1 MLPGQVFADRFL
13 IEQLAGSGG
22 MGMVYRAIDQST
34 GCAVALKVLRRECAQ
49 EPERFQRE
57 SRMLADLRHPSIVR
71 HVGHG
76 ATVEGDL
83 YLAMEWLSGED
94 LQVRLART
102 PISAKETM
110 IVLARVA
117 EALAAAHA
125 REVVHRDI
133 KPSNIFLE
141 GAAIERVKLLDFGI
155 ARANRETQTMT
166 SAETT
171 LGTPEYMSPEQA
183 RGVHGLDP
191 RSDIFSLGCVAFE
204 CFTGKPAFSGTHL
217 MALLA
222 RVLLEDAPR
231 VRELCPEIP
240 EGIDDLVARM
250 LSRDPEKRPKN
261 GTELASELARLEAS
275 AGTSLSFVRAPR
287 SLTRSERKLL
297 SVILAKGA
305 LVDESPHQSGVA
317 ATLAASEA
325 MPTFEAYRG
334 VVHAHGGSLERL
346 ADGSLIATLCMS
358 GAATDQ
364 ARAAARC
371 ALAMHRILPEVPIT
385 LATGPGD
392 LSARGP
398 GGEVLERAARLMRNA
413 GRGSAR
419 NLAERVRI
427 DDMTAGLLDARFELG
442 GDAHSLD
449 LLSER
454 EQLDSTRTVLGREGA
469 CVGRERE
476 LDMLDALFDECVEE
490 PIAHAVLITGAPGV
504 GKSRLRYEFLLRI
517 SRRETEHDVWVARG
531 DPMGAASPFGL
542 LSHALCHAIGI
553 VQGDPLEL
561 RQKRLRSRIARHVD
575 PANGNRV
582 TEFLGEL
589 SGVPFSAEASVQLRA
604 ARQDAMLMGDQ
615 MRRAWEDLISA
626 ECRAHPLVIALDDLQ
641 WGDLPTVTFLDA
653 ALRTADR
660 PLMVLAAARPEVHDC
675 FPRLWAGRPVTHIQL
690 DKLTR
695 KASEKLV
702 RQFFGDDVPDSS
714 IHRIVE
720 RAAGNPFYLE
730 EIIRSVA
737 EGRGEDPPETVIAMV
752 QARLEGL
759 EDEARRVLRA
769 ASLFGQIFW
778 IGGVLALL
786 GGDERTMPIAERIEE
801 LVEKEIVV
809 RQGKGRLPG
818 ETEYSFRHAL
828 LREAAYGM
836 LTPEDRELGH
846 RLAAG
851 WLEKAGE
858 RDPMVLAEH
867 LERGKKPALA
877 VAFYL
882 RAAEQALEGND
893 LELALSRAERG
904 IRAGAEGAVLGALLL
919 VQIEAYR
926 WRGEAEA
933 EAAERCAVRAVEV
946 LSPKSADWFTAAG
959 EAAAGACRRGDP
971 SRAKKFIDVLDGS
984 LDPESR
990 RAQVIAAALVAVV
1003 LLNAGEFADASRLL
1017 AEIDRVG
1024 GDLLPEDPFADGW
1037 VRRAHALRAAIDGD
1051 AAQFLRITELAATRF
1066 EAAGYVRNACLQ
1078 RTNAGFARCELG
1090 SFEEAER
1097 TLRDSLAAA
1106 EQCGLSSV
1114 AAATRHTLGLALA
1127 RLGRLEEAR
1136 EVEALAAS
1144 AFEAQSNARMEGGC
1158 RVYLAFIL
1166 GLEGRLDEAL
1176 AEARR
1181 AVSLL
1186 ERAPPALAS
1195 ALGMVAEIQLAQGR
1209 ARDALFT
1216 AEQAMSLLVS
1226 LGGIEEGETRVRMI
1240 YAECLH
1246 ASGDVVRAREAISTA
1261 RDQLMRRASK
1271 VADADQRKAFLEV
1284 VSENA
1289 RVLELAGEWSA

>member
-1 MLPGQVFADRFL
+1 MVPGQLVAGRFV
-13 IEQLAGSGG
+13 IGELAGSGG
-22 MGMVYRAIDQST
+22 MGMVYRALDRPSGST
-34 GCAVALKVLRRECAQ
+34 VALKVLRRGSAH

-57 SRMLADLRHPSIVR
+57 SRVLAELHHPGIVR
-71 HVGHG
+71 YMGHG
-76 ATVEGDL
+76 STEEGDL

-94 LQVRLART
+94 LQVRLARA
-102 PISAKETM
+102 PISAKDTM
-110 IVLARVA
+110 TLLARVA
-117 EALAAAHA
+117 DALAAAHA
-125 REVVHRDI
+125 KEVVHRDI

-141 GAAIERVKLLDFGI
+141 AGHIDRIKLLDFGI
-155 ARANRETQTMT
+155 ARVNRETQTVT

-183 RGVHGLDP
+183 RGLHTLDA
-191 RSDIFSLGCVAFE
+191 RSDVFSLGCVAFE
-204 CFTGKPAFSGTHL
+204 CLTGKPAFSGSHL

-231 VRELCPEIP
+231 VREFCPEIP
-240 EGIDDLVARM
+240 PGIDDLVARM
-250 LSRDPEKRPKN
+250 LSRDPMKRPASGK
-261 GTELASELARLEAS
+261 ELGAEIAALEAS
-275 AGTSLSFVRAPR
+275 AGASLDALSVPR
-287 SLTRSERKLL
+287 MLTRAERKLL

-305 LVDESPHQSGVA
+305 LLDVAPESGVA
-317 ATLAASEA
+317 ATVSASEGF
-325 MPTFEAYRG
+325 PTYEAYRSI
-334 VVHAHGGSLERL
+334 VQAAGGSIERL

-364 ARAAARC
+364 ARTAARC
-371 ALAMHRILPEVPIT
+371 ALAMRRVAPDIPIT

-398 GGEVLERAARLMRNA
+398 GGEVLERAARLIRSA
-413 GRGSAR
+413 LRGLPATPLR
-419 NLAERVRI
+419 GVRI
-427 DDMTAGLLDARFELG
+427 DDMTAGLLDSRFELG
-442 GDAHSLD
+442 GDERGLE

-454 EQLDSTRTVLGREGA
+454 DVFDSTRTVLGREGT

-476 LDMLDALFDECVEE
+476 LDMLEALFDECRQE
-490 PIAHAVLITGAPGV
+490 PMAHAVLITGAPGV
-504 GKSRLRYEFLLRI
+504 GKSRVRYEFL
-517 SRRETEHDVWVARG
+517 RRLARSEVEHERWMARG

-542 LSHALCHAIGI
+542 LSHALCHAIGLLP
-553 VQGDPLEL
+553 GDPVEV
-561 RQKRLRSRIARHVD
+561 RQKRLRSRIALHVD
-575 PANGNRV
+575 PESQGRV
-582 TEFLGEL
+582 AEFIGEL
-589 SGVPFSAEASVQLRA
+589 TGVPFSADTSVQLRA

-615 MRRAWEDLISA
+615 MRRAWEDLVAA
-626 ECRAHPLVIALDDLQ
+626 ECKVHPLVIVLDDLQ

-653 ALRTADR
+653 ALRLADR
-660 PLMVLAAARPEVHDC
+660 PLMVLAVARPDVHEC

-690 DKLTR
+690 DKLTK

-702 RQFFGDDVPDSS
+702 RQFLGDDFAEDRV
-714 IHRIVE
+714 HRIVE

-737 EGRGEDPPETVIAMV
+737 EGRGDDAPETVIAMV

-759 EDEARRVLRA
+759 GDEARRILRA
-769 ASLFGQIFW
+769 ASLFGQSFW
-778 IGGVLALL
+778 RGGVLALL
-786 GGDERTMPIAERIEE
+786 GNNERTIPIAERIEE
-801 LVEKEIVV
+801 LLEKELIV

-818 ETEYSFRHAL
+818 EAEYSFRHAI

-846 RLAAG
+846 RLAAE

-858 RDPMVLAEH
+858 RDAMVLAEH
-867 LERGKKPALA
+867 LERGNRSAGA

-904 IRAGAEGAVLGALLL
+904 IRAGAEERELGALLL
-919 VQIEAYR
+919 VEIEAYR
-926 WRGEAEA
+926 WRGESEA
-933 EAAERCAVRAVEV
+933 GEQCALRALEV
-946 LSPKSADWFTAAG
+946 LPPKSADWFTAAG
-959 EAAAGACRRGDP
+959 VAAAGACRRGEP
-971 SRAKKFIDVLDGS
+971 ERARRFIEELDGS
-984 LDPESR
+984 ADAQSR
-990 RAQVIAAALVAVV
+990 RGQTIAAALVAVV

-1017 AEIDRVG
+1017 TEIDHVG
-1024 GDLLPEDPFADGW
+1024 GDLLSEDPFVDGL
-1037 VRRAHALRAAIDGD
+1037 VRRAQALRAAIDGD
-1051 AAQFLRITELAATRF
+1051 PEEFLRITELAANRF

-1090 SFEEAER
+1090 SFDEAEL
-1097 TLRDSLAAA
+1097 TLRAALSSA
-1106 EQCGLSSV
+1106 EQAGLPSI

-1127 RLGRLEEAR
+1127 RLGRLAEAR
-1136 EVEALAAS
+1136 DVEAEAAA

-1158 RVYLAFIL
+1158 RVYLAWIL

-1209 ARDALFT
+1209 TRDALFT
-1216 AEQAMSLLVS
+1216 AEQAMTLLAS
-1226 LGGIEEGETRVRMI
+1226 LGGIEEGETRLRLVH
-1240 YAECLH
+1240 AECLH
-1246 ASGDVVRAREAISTA
+1246 AAGDLVRAKDAIGKA
-1261 RDQLMRRASK
+1261 RDRMLQRASK
-1271 VADADQRKAFLEV
+1271 IGDPAHKQSFFSAL
-1284 VSENA
+1284 SENA
-1289 RVLELAGEWSA
+1289 RVIELAREWSA